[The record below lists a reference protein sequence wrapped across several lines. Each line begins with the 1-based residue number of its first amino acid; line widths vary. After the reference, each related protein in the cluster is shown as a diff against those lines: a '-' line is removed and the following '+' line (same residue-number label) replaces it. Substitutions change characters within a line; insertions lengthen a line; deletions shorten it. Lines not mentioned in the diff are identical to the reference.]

1 MLIRTA
7 GIPSERIAGT
17 ETGVF
22 VGSMESEYHRS
33 TSRDPDTA
41 PINTATGTSV
51 SILANRLSWYFDLKG
66 PSIQLNTA
74 CSSSMI
80 ALDLGCQSLR
90 SGQSSMVSI
99 SMNFNAT
106 IFPSGNVNIRYL

>member
-1 MLIRTA
+1 MCSEGLLTRTA
-7 GIPSERIAGT
+7 GIPIERLAGS

-22 VGSMESEYHRS
+22 AGSMESDYHRTVS
-33 TSRDPDTA
+33 KDPDDA
-41 PINTATGTSV
+41 PVNTATGVSV

-80 ALDLGCQSLR
+80 AIDLGCQSLR
-90 SGQSSMVSI
+90 SGQSSTVSI
-99 SMNFNAT
+99 SSDTYQYVIA
-106 IFPSGNVNIRYL
+106 Y